1 MAIIGTILIFGVIY
15 FGLQILFDI
24 FFGGKK

>member
-1 MAIIGTILIFGVIY
+1 MAIIGILLLSGIIY
-15 FGLQILFDI
+15 IGAQILFDI

>member
-1 MAIIGTILIFGVIY
+1 MAIIGAILIFGVIY
-15 FGLQILFDI
+15 LGSQILFDI

>member
-1 MAIIGTILIFGVIY
+1 MAIIGMLLLSGIIY
-15 FGLQILFDI
+15 IGAQILFDI